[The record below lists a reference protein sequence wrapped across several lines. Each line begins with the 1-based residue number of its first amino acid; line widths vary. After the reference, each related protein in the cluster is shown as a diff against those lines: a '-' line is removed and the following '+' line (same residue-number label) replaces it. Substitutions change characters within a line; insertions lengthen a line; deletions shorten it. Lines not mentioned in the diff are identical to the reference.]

1 MRKDIISEGIVVFPR
16 HGVLSRY
23 GLDEPSSNWY
33 FQNSYFDPS
42 DRLLKFSSSKELPL
56 NFEVAP
62 EALEKNLENNT
73 ISFQYRG
80 YNYIIR
86 GLREEDGLWISKY
99 ATRLPIEAIEQKI
112 DQASESMIMAYTPKY
127 NPTPELL
134 VALAFPDSERIYG
147 LMYSNSRGRW
157 TRIDS
162 EWVLMSPIDNSFED
176 SIGIPIAPNKADEY
190 VDKYDSQRMTISST
204 EPYEEKVI

>member
-16 HGVLSRY
+16 HGVLTRY
-23 GLDEPSSNWY
+23 GQDEPLSKH
-33 FQNSYFDPS
+33 FQNAYFDPK
-42 DRLLKFSSSKELPL
+42 DRLLKFSSSYELPL
-56 NFEVAP
+56 NFKLPP
-62 EALEKNLENNT
+62 EALKKNLENNT
-73 ISFQYRG
+73 ISFQYLG

-99 ATRLPIEAIEQKI
+99 MTRLPIEAIEQKI

-134 VALAFPDSERIYG
+134 VALAFPGSERIYG
-147 LMYSNSRGRW
+147 LMYSNYRGKW

-162 EWVLMSPIDNSFED
+162 EWVLMSPIDDSFED
-176 SIGIPIAPNKADEY
+176 SIGIPISPNKADEY
-190 VDKYDSQRMTISST
+190 IEKYDSERMTISST
-204 EPYEEKVI
+204 EPYEEKTV